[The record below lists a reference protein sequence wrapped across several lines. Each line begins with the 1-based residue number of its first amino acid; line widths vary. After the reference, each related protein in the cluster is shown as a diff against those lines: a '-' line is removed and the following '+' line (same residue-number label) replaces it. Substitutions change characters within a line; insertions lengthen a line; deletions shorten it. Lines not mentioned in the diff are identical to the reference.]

1 MKKVYLALTLL
12 GLLIMLPTYSRADA
26 VDCSPDTLLGN
37 GTNVFACV
45 SGFGTGTI
53 VIDSVYLDGSA
64 LGTDTVKVFEILWS
78 NDVTLNT
85 AGWDVVASPPNVW
98 GGFAHGAEDNPVE
111 KSNAPPMTF
120 NFSGD
125 PGDIA
130 IHIGGFQPSNCS
142 AWVSNMWSPTNTGPV
157 SSCTP
162 SEVPEPATL
171 TLLGT
176 GLLGLAGAV
185 RRRMRKS

>member
-12 GLLIMLPTYSRADA
+12 GFLVMLPTYSRADA

-53 VIDSVYLDGSA
+53 ILDSVYLDGSA
-64 LGTDTVKVFEILWS
+64 VGTNSVKVFSILW
-78 NDVTLNT
+78 NEDVTITT
-85 AGWDVVASPPNVW
+85 AGWSADNHPPNVW
-98 GGFAHGAEDNPVE
+98 GGFAQFGANDTPVNDP
-111 KSNAPPMTF
+111 NAPPYTF
-120 NFSGD
+120 NFTGD

-130 IHIGGFQPSNCS
+130 IHIGGFPSGCS
-142 AWVSNMWSPTNTGPV
+142 AWVSNMWTTENQGPV

-176 GLLGLAGAV
+176 GLLGVAGAI